1 MIINELHMMNFKSYK
16 DTTISFNEGVTI
28 ITGENGAGKS
38 TIFEAIHY
46 ALYKKNTK
54 NTIRNNQDNML
65 VELTFTEKGNTY
77 KVKRTR
83 TNDKNHSQLYQY
95 NTKNDEYELLSDSNT
110 ETDNMIK
117 ELTSMDSDL
126 FLNAIYIKQG
136 EITDLISKTASER
149 KKLIS
154 RLLGVDVLEG
164 CWESMLQ
171 IINTYNNKESMIEGR
186 LSNKSTIEED
196 KKRLNDELVALEKE
210 YDIKGDD
217 ENKLMD
223 EKHGIID
230 GLSLLSE
237 QAKEH
242 TLLCNSLENEE
253 REFSRLRNEMVALS
267 IKHKEMMEIEGLIH
281 MLEEQ
286 LSRISVDVLKSSITG
301 LGNETNYC
309 KQQNKEL
316 SKRLNELE
324 DTEDECPVCKSKI
337 QPQQKQELEQ
347 EYHNKINQNKTTIK
361 DNNEKIKV
369 LEKQL
374 KETED
379 KQTQLIRLN
388 TTIEG
393 QEELNNK
400 INENQSQLEKQ
411 KTKKEEINNKLN
423 QLQFNENEYAE
434 LKNQEKLLTDML
446 NKTIEEKGIIQ
457 GKIKQDKSQ
466 LIKLEKQLKQFLI
479 DEKELENV
487 RRYIKVLEE
496 IRETYGK
503 NGVQRT
509 IRATVKPLIQQYT
522 KENFERFNFSYNDLK
537 LDEDYHITIDDNS
550 VEMLS
555 GGEQISISLA
565 LRLGITKT
573 ISKGKMECLLLD
585 EPTNHLDS
593 VRVGELSNLL
603 GGIDIV
609 PQVLIVTHE
618 QELERIADT
627 LIKIVKNDGVSEAI
641 L

>member
-38 TIFEAIHY
+38 TIFEAMHY

-54 NTIRNNQDNML
+54 NTIRHNQDSML
-65 VELTFTEKGNTY
+65 VELAFTEKGNTY
-77 KVKRTR
+77 KVRRTR
-83 TNDKNHSQLYQY
+83 MNDKNHSQLYQY
-95 NTKNDEYELLSDSNT
+95 NTQTTKYELLSDSNT
-110 ETDNMIK
+110 ETDTMIK
-117 ELTSMDSDL
+117 EITNMDSDL

-164 CWESMLQ
+164 CWEKMLQ
-171 IINTYNNKESMIEGR
+171 IINTYNNNESMIEGR
-186 LSNKSTIEED
+186 LSTKPTVESEYE
-196 KKRLNDELVALEKE
+196 RLNEELVTLEKE
-210 YDIKGDD
+210 YTDKVDD
-217 ENKLMD
+217 EENLRD
-223 EKHGIID
+223 EKQRLTD
-230 GLSLLSE
+230 KLTVLSE
-237 QAKEH
+237 QVNEH

-267 IKHKEMMEIEGLIH
+267 IKHKEMMEIEGIIH

-286 LSRISVDVLKSSITG
+286 LSQISVDMLKSSINE

-347 EYHNKINQNKTTIK
+347 ECHNKINRNKTTIK
-361 DNNEKIKV
+361 NNTEKIKV

-388 TTIEG
+388 TTLQG
-393 QEELNNK
+393 QEELNNNIK
-400 INENQSQLEKQ
+400 ENQSQLEKQ

-423 QLQFNENEYAE
+423 QLQFNENEYTE

-457 GKIKQDKSQ
+457 GKIKQDKTQ

-479 DEKELENV
+479 DEKELENI
-487 RRYIKVLEE
+487 RRYVDVLEE

-503 NGVQRT
+503 NGVQKT

-522 KENFERFNFSYNDLK
+522 KENFEKFNFQYNDLK
-537 LDEDYHITIDDNS
+537 LDEDYHITIDDSS

-565 LRLGITKT
+565 LRLGITET
-573 ISKGKMECLLLD
+573 ISKDKMECLLLD

>member
-1 MIINELHMMNFKSYK
+1 MMNFKSYK

-253 REFSRLRNEMVALS
+253 REFSRSRN
-267 IKHKEMMEIEGLIH
+267 
-281 MLEEQ
+281 
-286 LSRISVDVLKSSITG
+286 
-301 LGNETNYC
+301 
-309 KQQNKEL
+309 
-316 SKRLNELE
+316 
-324 DTEDECPVCKSKI
+324 
-337 QPQQKQELEQ
+337 
-347 EYHNKINQNKTTIK
+347 
-361 DNNEKIKV
+361 
-369 LEKQL
+369 
-374 KETED
+374 
-379 KQTQLIRLN
+379 
-388 TTIEG
+388 
-393 QEELNNK
+393 
-400 INENQSQLEKQ
+400 
-411 KTKKEEINNKLN
+411 
-423 QLQFNENEYAE
+423 
-434 LKNQEKLLTDML
+434 
-446 NKTIEEKGIIQ
+446 
-457 GKIKQDKSQ
+457 
-466 LIKLEKQLKQFLI
+466 
-479 DEKELENV
+479 
-487 RRYIKVLEE
+487 
-496 IRETYGK
+496 
-503 NGVQRT
+503 
-509 IRATVKPLIQQYT
+509 
-522 KENFERFNFSYNDLK
+522 
-537 LDEDYHITIDDNS
+537 
-550 VEMLS
+550 
-555 GGEQISISLA
+555 
-565 LRLGITKT
+565 
-573 ISKGKMECLLLD
+573 
-585 EPTNHLDS
+585 
-593 VRVGELSNLL
+593 
-603 GGIDIV
+603 
-609 PQVLIVTHE
+609 
-618 QELERIADT
+618 
-627 LIKIVKNDGVSEAI
+627 
-641 L
+641 